1 MGNFEARKKSSG
13 VSIMAINPFDFVNSI
28 NTTKVDLIS
37 TSDDPELMEKEYN
50 PFLTNKALS
59 YFIDTITL
67 ANEMNS
73 RYDIDHKYQYD
84 FLRATVRKRKRI
96 TKWHKQKNDDD
107 INAVIEYY
115 GYSLNKAKNA
125 IKILTKE
132 QIEQIKI
139 NLTKGGVKK

>member
-1 MGNFEARKKSSG
+1 
-13 VSIMAINPFDFVNSI
+13 MAISPFDFVNSI
-28 NTTKVDLIS
+28 NMTKTDLIT
-37 TSDDPELMEKEYN
+37 TSDNPELMEKEYN

-59 YFIDTITL
+59 YFIDTISL
-67 ANEMNS
+67 SNEMNI

-96 TKWHKQKNDDD
+96 SKWHKQKNDDD
-107 INAVIEYY
+107 IIAIMEYY
-115 GYSLNKAKNA
+115 DYSINKAKDA
-125 IKILTKE
+125 VKVLTKE

>member
-37 TSDDPELMEKEYN
+37 TSDNPELMEKEYN
-50 PFLTNKALS
+50 PYITNKALS
-59 YFIDTITL
+59 YFVDTISL
-67 ANEMNS
+67 ANEMNIC
-73 RYDIDHKYQYD
+73 YDIDHKYQYD
-84 FLRATVRKRKRI
+84 FLRSTVRKRKRI
-96 TKWHKQKNDDD
+96 SKWYKPRNDDD
-107 INAVIEYY
+107 INAIIEYY
-115 GYSLNKAKNA
+115 GYSINKAKDA
-125 IKILTKE
+125 IKILSKE